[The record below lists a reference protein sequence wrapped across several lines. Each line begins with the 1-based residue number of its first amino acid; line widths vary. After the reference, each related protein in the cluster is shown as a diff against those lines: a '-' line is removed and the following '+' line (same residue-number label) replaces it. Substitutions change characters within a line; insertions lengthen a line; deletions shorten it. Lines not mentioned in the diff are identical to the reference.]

1 MCFSLEYEII
11 KNINK
16 GNLNYSE
23 SLNFIERLYWANWGM
38 LTEYYPKEVNK
49 IVNYINN
56 NTFDQKQTE
65 GIIKLYEGPL
75 KYIH

>member
-16 GNLNYSE
+16 GKLNYSE
-23 SLNFIERLYWANWGM
+23 SLSFIDRLYWANWGM

-56 NTFDQKQTE
+56 NTFDQKQSE
-65 GIIKLYEGPL
+65 GILRLYEGPL